1 MVLAISGL
9 SRGLPTLFCGAFSR
23 SFVAHLNLGQGGNL
37 LSRSLHEGAY
47 DHNPGFKRFI
57 PFRPHPEFKKGDQDA
72 RQRLYQQ
79 LADLIWSDF
88 ASKQADF
95 LRDVGEWVR
104 TGRLKYR
111 EDIVDGLEKA
121 PTSFIGMLQGNNFGK
136 TLVRIAI

>member
-57 PFRPHPEFKKGDQDA
+57 PFRPHPEFKKGDLDA

-79 LADLIWSDF
+79 LANPIA
-88 ASKQADF
+88 ASSVTPNTASSA
-95 LRDVGEWVR
+95 
-104 TGRLKYR
+104 RLNRAPRYR
-111 EDIVDGLEKA
+111 PGSAFPCRSADIV
-121 PTSFIGMLQGNNFGK
+121 
-136 TLVRIAI
+136 

>member
-37 LSRSLHEGAY
+37 LSRSLHECAY

-57 PFRPHPEFKKGDQDA
+57 EATGLPFRPHPEFKKGDLDA

-79 LADLIWSDF
+79 LADLIWSPD
-88 ASKQADF
+88 
-95 LRDVGEWVR
+95 
-104 TGRLKYR
+104 RLAQEAGCSYR
-111 EDIVDGLEKA
+111 KLKCG
-121 PTSFIGMLQGNNFGK
+121 
-136 TLVRIAI
+136 